1 MRPSFRPPLVPDTL
15 VSLIPAGDPGAEHS
29 PMLRLALLVQREGER
44 EREAWQ
50 STCMAVQI
58 WARPD
63 R

>member
-15 VSLIPAGDPGAEHS
+15 MSLIPAEDPGAEHS
-29 PMLRLALLVQREGER
+29 PMLRLALLVER
-44 EREAWQ
+44 ERGLAEHWQ
-50 STCMAVQI
+50 STGMAFQI